1 MTKIRTLMLTG
12 LLAVLATPVLA
23 GPGDSHHDNAGRAF
37 AGAHG
42 DPSDAMLHHL
52 ARVAQEL
59 DLDAAQKESIDAIVQ
74 QARKELA
81 AVQEAGQDNREQLHG
96 LLTADT
102 LDEERLAEAAGA
114 AGELLAE
121 RIVIAAQAA
130 HSVLG
135 QLTEEQR
142 GELQTM
148 REAHMSRMQERR
160 KSRDDA

>member
-12 LLAVLATPVLA
+12 LLAVLATPALA

-37 AGAHG
+37 AGPHG

-52 ARVAQEL
+52 ARATQEL
-59 DLDAAQKESIDAIVQ
+59 ELDAGQQENIHAIVQ
-74 QARKELA
+74 QARKDLA
-81 AVQEAGQDNREQLHG
+81 AVQEAGQDYREQLHE

-102 LDEERLAEAAGA
+102 LDEERLAETAGA

-142 GELQTM
+142 AELRTM
-148 REAHMSRMQERR
+148 REAHMSRMHELR